1 MPREAERPR
10 NRERDPDRERERERR
25 RRERER
31 DPEREERRRER
42 ERDPDREQR
51 RRERDPERELERDER
66 RRERAR
72 RKSRNPDRDSRDS
85 RDSRS
90 REEPPSSQSSSQP
103 LSADSLAKLNQLNK
117 KEKSRKPEKKAERP
131 RKKRHREA
139 FNEKYEAIGV
149 DKPRRDKKKKRRVV
163 SGALLEEGDGK
174 RLSYIRGGGYDKQAA
189 ADARKRKKRIWIIVG
204 VIVLLLAIII
214 PVAVVLSNK
223 NKGSTTAAA
232 DTTVAAPTATGPANT
247 NLDGIDPASVPAAA
261 KGTRLDPFS
270 WYDTKDFNV
279 TYTGVTVGGLPVIGL
294 FSKWDDSAKAND
306 KVPALN
312 QPWGTYASRPARG
325 VNVGGW
331 LSIEPFITP
340 SLFSAYDT
348 RLGVIDEWTLCE
360 KLGPATAKATLEKH
374 YSTFVTEQT
383 FADIKD
389 AGLDHVRIPFS
400 YWALQNYYG
409 EPYVEG
415 VAWRYLLRG
424 IEWARK
430 YGLRINLDVHGL
442 PGSQNGWN
450 HSGRQGDIGWLN
462 GTDGAI
468 NAERSLE
475 IHRSLSEFFSQPR
488 YKNIIAFYGL
498 VNEPKMTALTPTD
511 VYAWTEKAYAIVR
524 ANGITCPIVFGDGF
538 LGLENWK
545 GQLQGHEGLVL
556 DVHQYVIFNVG
567 QIVYTKQAKVK
578 YACTGWT
585 GQAEQSMDVS
595 TGFGPTLFAEWS
607 QADTDCATYLNNVG
621 WGNRWE
627 GTYDTGNPLT
637 RVLSATCPTNNGG
650 AICSCTSANADP
662 SQYSAGYKQFLQMF
676 AEAQMDSFEHGWGW
690 FYWTWQ
696 TETATQWSYKRGL
709 AAGILPKKA
718 YAPEFNCQKTIP
730 DFAGVPENY

>member
-10 NRERDPDRERERERR
+10 NRERDPEREREREHR
-25 RRERER
+25 RRERE
-31 DPEREERRRER
+31 RER
-42 ERDPDREQR
+42 ERDPDRERRHRERDADRERR
-51 RRERDPERELERDER
+51 RRERDPERDQEREER

-72 RKSRNPDRDSRDS
+72 RKSRNPDRDSRE
-85 RDSRS
+85 SRS

-117 KEKSRKPEKKAERP
+117 KEKTRKPEKKRPERP
-131 RKKRHREA
+131 RKKRQREA

-163 SGALLEEGDGK
+163 SGALLEEGDGN
-174 RLSYIRGGGYDKQAA
+174 RLSYIRGGGYDPQVQ
-189 ADARKRKKRIWIIVG
+189 ADAKKRKKRIFIIVG
-204 VIVLLLAIII
+204 VVILLLAIII

-223 NKGSTTAAA
+223 NKGSTAKADTAA
-232 DTTVAAPTATGPANT
+232 DEPTDSGNPSNS
-247 NLDGIDPASVPAAA
+247 NLDDVDPDSVPTAA
-261 KGTRLDPFS
+261 KGTRTDPFS
-270 WYDTKDFNV
+270 WYDTTDFNV
-279 TYTGVTVGGLPVIGL
+279 TYTGEKVGGLPVIGL
-294 FSKWDDSAKAND
+294 FSEWDDSAKPND
-306 KVPALN
+306 KVPALDE
-312 QPWGTYASRPARG
+312 PWGTYDKRPARG

-340 SLFSAYDT
+340 SLFSSYDP
-348 RLGVIDEWTLCE
+348 RLGIIDEWTLCAH
-360 KLGPATAKATLEKH
+360 LGPTPAKSTLEKH
-374 YSTFVTEQT
+374 YAEFVTEQT
-383 FADIKD
+383 FADIAD

-400 YWALQNYYG
+400 YWALQTYSD
-409 EPYVEG
+409 EPYVNG

-430 YGLRINLDVHGL
+430 YGLRVNLDLHGL

-462 GTDGAI
+462 GTDGDV
-468 NAERSLE
+468 NAERSLD
-475 IHRSLSEFFSQPR
+475 IHRSLSQFFSQPR

-498 VNEPKMTALTPTD
+498 VNEPKMTALVVTD
-511 VYAWTEKAYAIVR
+511 VYAWTAKAYAIAR
-524 ANGITCPIVFGDGF
+524 ENGITCPIVFGDGF
-538 LGLENWK
+538 QGLEKWK

-556 DVHQYVIFNVG
+556 DVHQYVIFNTG
-567 QIVYTKQAKVK
+567 QIVYTKEEKVK
-578 YACTGWT
+578 YACSGWT

-595 TGFGPTLFAEWS
+595 TGFGPTIFAEWS

-650 AICSCTSANADP
+650 PTCSCASANADP
-662 SQYSAGYKQFLQMF
+662 SQYSDGYKQFLQMF

-696 TETATQWSYKRGL
+696 TETATRVIPS
-709 AAGILPKKA
+709 LP
-718 YAPEFNCQKTIP
+718 P
-730 DFAGVPENY
+730 

>member
-10 NRERDPDRERERERR
+10 NRERDPDREREREQR

-31 DPEREERRRER
+31 DPERERRHR
-42 ERDPDREQR
+42 ERDPDRERR
-51 RRERDPERELERDER
+51 RRERDPERELEREER

-72 RKSRNPDRDSRDS
+72 RKSRNPDRDSRE
-85 RDSRS
+85 SRS
-90 REEPPSSQSSSQP
+90 RDEPPSSQSSSQP
-103 LSADSLAKLNQLNK
+103 LSADSLAKLDQLNK
-117 KEKSRKPEKKAERP
+117 KERPRKPKPEKKPERP

-149 DKPRRDKKKKRRVV
+149 DKPRDKSRREKKKKRRVV
-163 SGALLEEGDGK
+163 SGALLEEGDGN
-174 RLSYIRGGGYDKQAA
+174 RLSYIRGGGYDKQAE
-189 ADARKRKKRIWIIVG
+189 ADAAKRKKRIWIIVG
-204 VIVLLLAIII
+204 VVVLLLAIII

-223 NKGSTTAAA
+223 NKGGKAAA
-232 DTTVAAPTATGPANT
+232 DTANEPAATDPNSD
-247 NLDGIDPASVPAAA
+247 LDGVDPNSVPTAA

-270 WYDTKDFNV
+270 WLDTTDFNV
-279 TYTGVTVGGLPVIGL
+279 TYTGETVGGLPVIGL

-306 KVPALN
+306 KVPALDKA
-312 QPWGTYASRPARG
+312 WGTYATRPARG
-325 VNVGGW
+325 VNIGGW

-340 SLFSAYDT
+340 SLFSSYDT
-348 RLGVIDEWTLCE
+348 RLGIIDEWTLCE
-360 KLGPATAKATLEKH
+360 HLGPTPAKAALEKH

-462 GTDGAI
+462 GTDGAV

-475 IHRSLSEFFSQPR
+475 MHRSLSEFFAQPR

-498 VNEPKMTALTPTD
+498 ANEPKMTALETAD
-511 VYAWTEKAYAIVR
+511 VNAWTEKAYAAVR
-524 ANGITCPIVFGDGF
+524 KNGITCPIVFGDGF

-545 GQLQGHEGLVL
+545 GKLQGHEGLVL

-585 GQAEQSMDVS
+585 GQAQQSMDVS
-595 TGFGPTLFAEWS
+595 TGFGPTIFAEWS

-650 AICSCTSANADP
+650 ATCSCASANADP

-676 AEAQMDSFEHGWGW
+676 AEAQMDSFENGWGW

-709 AAGILPKKA
+709 AAGILPAKA

>member
-10 NRERDPDRERERERR
+10 NRERDPEREREREHR
-25 RRERER
+25 RRERE
-31 DPEREERRRER
+31 RER
-42 ERDPDREQR
+42 ERDPDRERRHRERDADRERR
-51 RRERDPERELERDER
+51 RRERDPERDQEREER

-72 RKSRNPDRDSRDS
+72 RKSRNPDRDSRE
-85 RDSRS
+85 SRS

-117 KEKSRKPEKKAERP
+117 KEKTRKPEKKRPERP
-131 RKKRHREA
+131 RKKRQREA

-163 SGALLEEGDGK
+163 SGALLEEGDGN
-174 RLSYIRGGGYDKQAA
+174 RLSYIRGGGYDPQVQ
-189 ADARKRKKRIWIIVG
+189 ADAKKRKKRIFIIVG
-204 VIVLLLAIII
+204 VVILLLAIII

-223 NKGSTTAAA
+223 NKGSTAKADTAA
-232 DTTVAAPTATGPANT
+232 DEPTDSGNPSNS
-247 NLDGIDPASVPAAA
+247 NLDDVDPDSVPTAA
-261 KGTRLDPFS
+261 KGTRTDPFS
-270 WYDTKDFNV
+270 WYDTTDFNV
-279 TYTGVTVGGLPVIGL
+279 TYTGEKVGGLPVIGL
-294 FSKWDDSAKAND
+294 FSEWDDSAKPND
-306 KVPALN
+306 KVPALDE
-312 QPWGTYASRPARG
+312 PWGTYDKRPARG

-340 SLFSAYDT
+340 SLFSSYDP
-348 RLGVIDEWTLCE
+348 RLGIIDEWTLCAH
-360 KLGPATAKATLEKH
+360 LGPTPAKSTLEKH
-374 YSTFVTEQT
+374 YAEFVTEQT
-383 FADIKD
+383 FADIAD

-400 YWALQNYYG
+400 YWALQTYSD
-409 EPYVEG
+409 EPYVNG

-430 YGLRINLDVHGL
+430 YGLRVNLDLHGL

-462 GTDGAI
+462 GTDGDV
-468 NAERSLE
+468 NAERSLD
-475 IHRSLSEFFSQPR
+475 IHRSLSQFFSQPR

-498 VNEPKMTALTPTD
+498 VNEPKMTALVVTD
-511 VYAWTEKAYAIVR
+511 VYAWTAKAYAIAR
-524 ANGITCPIVFGDGF
+524 ENGITCPIVFGDGF
-538 LGLENWK
+538 QGLEKWK

-556 DVHQYVIFNVG
+556 DVHQYVIFNTG
-567 QIVYTKQAKVK
+567 QIVYTKEEKVK
-578 YACTGWT
+578 YACSGWT

-595 TGFGPTLFAEWS
+595 TGFGPTIFAEWS

-650 AICSCTSANADP
+650 PTCSCASANADP
-662 SQYSAGYKQFLQMF
+662 SQYSDGYKQFLQMF

-709 AAGILPKKA
+709 AAGILPARA
-718 YAPEFNCQKTIP
+718 YAPDFNCQKTIP
-730 DFAGVPENY
+730 SFSDVPENY